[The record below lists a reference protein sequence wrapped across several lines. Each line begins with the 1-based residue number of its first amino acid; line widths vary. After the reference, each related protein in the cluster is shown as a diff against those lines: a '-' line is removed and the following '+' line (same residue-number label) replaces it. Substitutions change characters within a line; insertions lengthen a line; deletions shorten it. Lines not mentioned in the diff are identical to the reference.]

1 MLWDESGAIAE
12 DAARTVIK
20 TVLKDTVEME
30 IKPAA
35 QAAGRRFLDFSLR
48 QGSKLLKLEVKNNLP
63 QGGDA
68 LARLTAQVEESL
80 AAGDN
85 GTTVVWSYRAPTQA
99 ALNALKA
106 AVGEGNFSK
115 IVIKS
120 GIGDLVTYLKTF
132 F

>member
-1 MLWDESGAIAE
+1 
-12 DAARTVIK
+12 
-20 TVLKDTVEME
+20 ME
-30 IKPAA
+30 IEPAA
-35 QAAGRRFLDFSLR
+35 QEGGTKFLDFGLR
-48 QGSKLLKLEVKNNLP
+48 QGSKYLKLEVKLNLP
-63 QGGDA
+63 QSGNA
-68 LARLTAQVEESL
+68 LTRLTAQVEQSL
-80 AAGDN
+80 AAGDG

-120 GIGDLVTYLKTF
+120 GIGDLVSYLQTF